1 MKSVVLPAY
10 NKNVLR
16 AMLSLEIKESPM
28 PVLEDEEV
36 LIKTHASVC
45 NPSDIA
51 FIQGVYNIVK
61 PVPTTPG
68 FEGAGEVVDTGKDAV
83 SFLGKKV
90 SAFVQNDN
98 YGTWSEY
105 FIAKTSDII
114 VLNDDM
120 NMDEGACFTVN
131 PFTAYGLFET
141 VKYTHAK
148 AIIQNASGGQVAAF
162 MRKMA
167 EDFGCEVIDIVRKK
181 ETAEMLISEGAKYV
195 LVETDEDFDNQLTDI
210 CNKLNPSVGFDAV
223 GGSLSGK
230 IYNALAPNSDLVVY
244 GGLSNKP
251 MSDLS
256 VMDAIFNDKVISG
269 FNLIDWKQQLGEGEF
284 DEISQDLQQKF
295 TDGTYK
301 TKISDTIEM
310 KNIIRGLKSYLSNM
324 SAGKIL
330 IKPII

>member
-1 MKSVVLPAY
+1 MRSIVLPAY

-28 PVLEDEEV
+28 PTLEDDEV

-61 PVPTTPG
+61 PVPTIPG
-68 FEGAGEVVDTGKDAV
+68 FEGAGEVVDTGKEV
-83 SFLGKKV
+83 TTLLGKKV

-105 FIAKTSDII
+105 FIAKASDII
-114 VLNDDM
+114 ILNETM
-120 NMDEGACFTVN
+120 NMDEAACFTVN
-131 PFTAYGLFET
+131 PFTAYGMFET
-141 VKYTHAK
+141 VRFTQAK

-162 MRKMA
+162 IRKMA
-167 EDFGCEVIDIVRKK
+167 EESNCEVIDIVRKK
-181 ETAEMLISEGAKYV
+181 ETAEILISEGAKYV
-195 LVETDEDFDNQLTDI
+195 LTETDEDFDDQLKDI
-210 CNKLNPSVGFDAV
+210 CNKLKPTVGFDAV
-223 GGSLSGK
+223 GGTLTGK
-230 IYNALAPNSDLVVY
+230 MYHALAPHSDLVIY

-251 MSDLS
+251 MCELS

-269 FNLIDWKQQLGEGEF
+269 FNLIDWKLQLGEGEF
-284 DEISQDLQQKF
+284 EEISQVLQQKF
-295 TDGTYK
+295 IDGAYK
-301 TKISDTIEM
+301 TRISNTIELD
-310 KNIIRGLKSYLSNM
+310 NIIRGLKSYLGNM

-330 IKPII
+330 IKP